1 MATAAASERPS
12 GGGSSAALRSPAPPE
27 RLLSPAGYLAVAV
40 GMVVAMV
47 LVMRATAAF
56 QEPGGPGPSHDTYD
70 EVDLGQVNWD
80 LSPEATGLVR
90 EPFMLRIIVVLNPKV
105 RDLAALKLQVERRR
119 NLFRDIMW
127 SEILSTK
134 TEADLRKPAVV
145 EAMKAEIRQRLNAE
159 LGGPRD
165 GQEMI
170 DRVIFPD
177 RKLPERR

>member
-1 MATAAASERPS
+1 MATTAANDRP
-12 GGGSSAALRSPAPPE
+12 GAAGSSAPLRTPAPPE

-56 QEPGGPGPSHDTYD
+56 QDSGGPGPVHDTYD
-70 EVDLGQVNWD
+70 EVDLGQVTWD
-80 LSPEATGLVR
+80 LAPEAVGLVR

-119 NLFRDIMW
+119 NLFRDIVW
-127 SEILSTK
+127 SEILNTK
-134 TEADLRKPAVV
+134 SEAELRKPAVL
-145 EAMKAEIRQRLNAE
+145 ESMKTEIRQRLNAE